1 MTDSPTSLL
10 RTMRKV
16 TLHLS
21 GGQFLLTLVIVTL
34 SATGS
39 FAAARYGEVAAAL
52 VFVLG
57 ITVAGAFCGLASAL
71 IAALVAFL
79 IYNFYLT
86 EPMLTFRLATG
97 SDIAP
102 LVIFNLCALV
112 SGVLAG
118 RLKDHA
124 EAARSSNLQL
134 NSLLELSRELQS
146 AQRQEDV
153 VATVGQAAH
162 EILGARVSLFRAEGK
177 DLVQLESTHRGSL
190 ASGDRL
196 RAFAAALLSGPAPTL
211 QEGGLMGRRLDSGT
225 ATPIAMI
232 VEPFR
237 PRRIEPAFVTAL
249 GNVVALALQRAAL
262 SEQMTERRASARA
275 EELKTALLASVSHD
289 FRTPL
294 TAISASASS
303 LITYGEKLDP
313 ETSLRLLQG
322 IVDEGERLNRYTAN
336 LLEMSRLETGGGP
349 ASLQV
354 LGVSEMVAA
363 AIQRVRSRAGGR
375 AIFLQEC
382 DAELQVDA
390 NPALFELVLVNIL
403 DNAITYSAD
412 GTRIGIEISAA
423 DGLCRIAIADEG
435 YGIPEQDAERV
446 FDRFYRVA
454 RSEASPRGSGL
465 GLAIAKGFVEAQ
477 GGTIGATIPGIGDRG
492 TCITIRLPLA
502 GREFAER
509 TGLS

>member
-1 MTDSPTSLL
+1 MTESPTSLL
-10 RTMRKV
+10 GTMRKV
-16 TLHLS
+16 KLHLS
-21 GGQFLLTLVIVTL
+21 SGQFLLTLLLVTV

-57 ITVAGAFCGLASAL
+57 ITVTGALCGLASAL
-71 IAALVAFL
+71 IAALVGFL

-86 EPMLTFRLATG
+86 EPVLTFRLATG

-146 AQRQEDV
+146 TQRPEDV
-153 VATVGQAAH
+153 VATVDGAAH
-162 EILGARVSLFRAEGK
+162 EILGARISLFRAEGRTAVPL
-177 DLVQLESTHRGSL
+177 DLVERDDRWQAL
-190 ASGDRL
+190 AQ
-196 RAFAAALLSGPAPTL
+196 ALLSGPALTL
-211 QEGGLMGRRLDSGT
+211 NDGNLIGRRLEGSTGL
-225 ATPIAMI
+225 PILMI
-232 VEPFR
+232 VEPLR
-237 PRRIEPAFVTAL
+237 PRGIEPAFVDAL
-249 GNVVALALQRAAL
+249 GNMVALALERAAL
-262 SEQMTERRASARA
+262 SERMTERQASARA

-294 TAISASASS
+294 TAICASASS

-322 IVDEGERLNRYTAN
+322 IVEEGERLNRYTAN
-336 LLEMSRLETGGGP
+336 LLEMSRLETRGEP

-354 LGVSEMVAA
+354 LGVSEMVAT
-363 AIQRVRSRAGGR
+363 AIQRVRSRAGARSIALEDR
-375 AIFLQEC
+375 AS
-382 DAELQVDA
+382 ELQIAA
-390 NPALFELVLVNIL
+390 NPALFELVLINIL
-403 DNAITYSAD
+403 DNAITYSED
-412 GTRIGIEISAA
+412 GTRIRIGISGAEDI
-423 DGLCRIAIADEG
+423 CCIAIADEG

-446 FDRFYRVA
+446 FDRFHRVA

-465 GLAIAKGFVEAQ
+465 GLAIAKGFVEAL
-477 GGTIGATIPGIGDRG
+477 GGTIGATIPGIEGRG

-502 GREFAER
+502 MGSDR
-509 TGLS
+509 S

>member
-1 MTDSPTSLL
+1 MTDSPTLL
-10 RTMRKV
+10 GTMRKV
-16 TLHLS
+16 KLHLS
-21 GGQFLLTLVIVTL
+21 AGQFLLTIMLVTL

-39 FAAARYGEVAAAL
+39 FAAAQYGEVAAAL

-57 ITVAGAFCGLASAL
+57 ITVAGALCGLASAL
-71 IAALVAFL
+71 IAALVGFL

-86 EPMLTFRLATG
+86 EPVLTFRLVTG

-134 NSLLELSRELQS
+134 NSLLELSRGLQS
-146 AQRQEDV
+146 AQRLEDV
-153 VATVGQAAH
+153 VATVGKAAH
-162 EILGARVSLFRAEGK
+162 EIVGARISLFRAEEEGLTPL
-177 DLVQLESTHRGSL
+177 DAMPRDDRWRGFAEALL
-190 ASGDRL
+190 ASPTPML
-196 RAFAAALLSGPAPTL
+196 RDGNLL
-211 QEGGLMGRRLDSGT
+211 GRRLNGGT
-225 ATPIAMI
+225 DVPILMI

-237 PRRIEPAFVTAL
+237 PRGIEPAFVNAL
-249 GNVVALALQRAAL
+249 GNMVALALQRAAL

-313 ETSLRLLQG
+313 ETSLRLLHG
-322 IVDEGERLNRYTAN
+322 IVEEGERLNRYTAN

-363 AIQRVRSRAGGR
+363 AVQRVRSRAGR
-375 AIFLQEC
+375 RSIVLQDPES
-382 DAELQVDA
+382 DLQIAA
-390 NPALFELVLVNIL
+390 NPALFELVLINIL

-412 GTRIGIEISAA
+412 ETHIRIELSGV

-435 YGIPEQDAERV
+435 FGIPAQDADRV

-465 GLAIAKGFVEAQ
+465 GLAIAKGFVEAL
-477 GGTIGATIPGIGDRG
+477 GGTIGATVPGIEGRG

-502 GREFAER
+502 EG